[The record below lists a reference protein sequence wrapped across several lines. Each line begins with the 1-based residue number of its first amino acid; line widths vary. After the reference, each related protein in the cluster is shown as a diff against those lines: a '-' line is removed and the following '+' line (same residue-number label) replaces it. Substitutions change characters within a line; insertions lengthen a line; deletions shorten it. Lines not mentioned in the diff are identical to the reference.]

1 MNYDENILKTKNI
14 SGIML
19 GLGPGGRGQR
29 TSLITILLLALT
41 SWPGHRATAED
52 QHRLKVKLI
61 NVNIK
66 GRALIWCVARIV
78 I

>member
-1 MNYDENILKTKNI
+1 
-14 SGIML
+14 ML

-41 SWPGHRATAED
+41 SWPGHRAKAED
-52 QHRLKVKLI
+52 QHILKVKLI

-66 GRALIWCVARIV
+66 GRALIRCVARTV
-78 I
+78 VS